1 MRGTKTALSPLSGAE
16 RQGISVVP
24 LSPLHEQPSMEEEG
38 QGEVGGGSD
47 QGEGGGHGSSQWPNG
62 ERQGRGKLWQRLSS
76 QLIKKPGSVA
86 TSREH

>member
-38 QGEVGGGSD
+38 QGEVGVEVTRAK
-47 QGEGGGHGSSQWPNG
+47 GEGTALPNG
-62 ERQGRGKLWQRLSS
+62 LTEKGKAGVNF
-76 QLIKKPGSVA
+76 GSV
-86 TSREH
+86 